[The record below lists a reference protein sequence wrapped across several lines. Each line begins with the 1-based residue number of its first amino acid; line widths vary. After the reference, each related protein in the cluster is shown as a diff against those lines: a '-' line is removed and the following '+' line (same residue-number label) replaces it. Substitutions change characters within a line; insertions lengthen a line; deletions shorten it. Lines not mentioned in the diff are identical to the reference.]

1 MGSEISIYE
10 SDCEGLHLSM
20 HLEGLGCNGCT
31 RARRVDREMISG
43 CQQSD
48 NNGELVAAKSR
59 KSVIGFTRQSPC
71 MEL

>member
-48 NNGELVAAKSR
+48 NNGELVA
-59 KSVIGFTRQSPC
+59 VIGFTRQSPC

>member
-1 MGSEISIYE
+1 MGSEVSIYE
-10 SDCEGLHLSM
+10 GDCKGLNLSM

-48 NNGELVAAKSR
+48 NNGELVAAKSQ

-71 MEL
+71 ME